1 MQLASG
7 QLQLVR
13 FYFLLKPGSSS
24 YAQSLFRPQI
34 ITTSSLAIW
43 GSEIFFPPFFFLLCA
58 FPNYFEGFIRRAIAR
73 SGEKTGGRTFFRQI
87 VLTRWAIG
95 TSHFS
100 AQNLHAGLLA
110 PDNRRVLQS
119 HKYCVTHQMHELLGS
134 CKAVHFSLSSQLFS
148 FFPPLPSPPSSLLIL
163 PSQSHS
169 FFSFSPNFFPPS
181 RPNKADRRKFG
192 SVPHTKGNSA
202 RTNIR
207 DISQGG
213 GWRMENDFLCVVFP

>member
-13 FYFLLKPGSSS
+13 FYFLLKPGRSS

-34 ITTSSLAIW
+34 ITTSSPAIW
-43 GSEIFFPPFFFLLCA
+43 GYEIFFFFPFFFSLCA
-58 FPNYFEGFIRRAIAR
+58 FPNYFEGFICRAIAG
-73 SGEKTGGRTFFRQI
+73 SGGKTGGRTFFRQI

-134 CKAVHFSLSSQLFS
+134 CKAVHFGLSSQLFS
-148 FFPPLPSPPSSLLIL
+148 FFPPLSSPPFFPTHPSLSISL
-163 PSQSHS
+163 
-169 FFSFSPNFFPPS
+169 FFLFFPNFFSPL
-181 RPNKADRRKFG
+181 A
-192 SVPHTKGNSA
+192 
-202 RTNIR
+202 
-207 DISQGG
+207 SQ
-213 GWRMENDFLCVVFP
+213 

>member
-1 MQLASG
+1 MDPSRKRRCSFRCRGTFIPPLNPTS
-7 QLQLVR
+7 LNFKNEVR
-13 FYFLLKPGSSS
+13 FFFFL
-24 YAQSLFRPQI
+24 
-34 ITTSSLAIW
+34 
-43 GSEIFFPPFFFLLCA
+43 FFFLLCA
-58 FPNYFEGFIRRAIAR
+58 FPNYFEGFIRRAIAG
-73 SGEKTGGRTFFRQI
+73 SGGKTGGRTFFRQI

-119 HKYCVTHQMHELLGS
+119 HKYCVTHQTHELLGS
-134 CKAVHFSLSSQLFS
+134 CKAVHFSLPSQLFS
-148 FFPPLPSPPSSLLIL
+148 FFCPPSLPPLLPYSSFPPNLTLFSLF
-163 PSQSHS
+163 PQ
-169 FFSFSPNFFPPS
+169 FFSPPS